1 MSGLITALGK
11 RRGWRT
17 PEVTFPCS
25 PIDRLRVV
33 DALGGEKG

>member
-17 PEVTFPCS
+17 PEVPFPCCAWLM
-25 PIDRLRVV
+25 RWE
-33 DALGGEKG
+33 EKKGKI